1 MSEPDKAILAQAN
14 KFAQTCAE
22 LREKR
27 VKVAELEAQLEWG
40 GLMHYL
46 WKARGGDVD
55 KKYPLN
61 HSIDPIGGGSYSGEG
76 YFTLINGNKRR
87 RWPVKLRYQTFS
99 AEQNVIDMWDDGEI
113 PERLIEIVLTKNG
126 KYAIDFSRKKRLKGE
141 QERGQRN
148 RGSSLEFVRE
158 ERPES
163 GVWVVSPPGDDS
175 LPEVAEGDTS
185 ESS

>member
-27 VKVAELEAQLEWG
+27 VKVAELETQLEWG
-40 GLMHYL
+40 GLMHFL

-55 KKYPLN
+55 KYPLN
-61 HSIDPIGGGSYSGEG
+61 YSIDPIGGGSYSGEG
-76 YFTLINGNKRR
+76 YFSLINGNRRR

-99 AEQNVIDMWDDGEI
+99 GAGEVIDMWDDGEI

-141 QERGQRN
+141 QERGRKT

-158 ERPES
+158 ERSES
-163 GVWVVSPPGDDS
+163 GVWVECPAGDGELREVSEEASG
-175 LPEVAEGDTS
+175 
-185 ESS
+185 ESA